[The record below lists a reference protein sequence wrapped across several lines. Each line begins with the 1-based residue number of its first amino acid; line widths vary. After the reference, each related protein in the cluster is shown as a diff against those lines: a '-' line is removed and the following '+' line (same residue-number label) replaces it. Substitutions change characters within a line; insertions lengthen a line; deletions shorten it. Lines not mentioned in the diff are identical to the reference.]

1 MMSSSIDCGIDG
13 YCGTQDLKDDSIKEI
28 IEQDMMINLNLNMSS
43 QHGVLLP
50 SLPPGIAEHTEQ
62 ELEQGINLSS
72 VSSSSTFLKQEKKTV
87 SPSPSSSD
95 MYFNFTEPSEESS
108 EKPSPSTSSTDNTSQ
123 STENLQQISQK
134 GSSGRKIKV
143 VSEEIQRKRQL
154 DRAARN
160 RESSRRARE
169 KAKRRFRQME
179 IENIHLH
186 QVIQALQIQ
195 NKQLHQQLNSNI
207 RLKTNCGSEK
217 CPDKKDDNYS
227 GVN

>member
-1 MMSSSIDCGIDG
+1 M
-13 YCGTQDLKDDSIKEI
+13 KEI
-28 IEQDMMINLNLNMSS
+28 IEQDIIINMNSSYLSS

-50 SLPPGIAEHTEQ
+50 SLPSGIAEQTEH
-62 ELEQGINLSS
+62 ELEQGLNLSS
-72 VSSSSTFLKQEKKTV
+72 VSSSSTFLKQEPKPG

-95 MYFNFTEPSEESS
+95 MYFNFTEPGEQSS
-108 EKPSPSTSSTDNTSQ
+108 HKESPSTSSDANTSD
-123 STENLQQISQK
+123 TKDKMQQTTQK
-134 GSSGRKIKV
+134 GSTGRKIKV
-143 VSEEIQRKRQL
+143 ISEEIQRKRQL

-195 NKQLHQQLNSNI
+195 NKQLQQQLNSNI
-207 RLKTNCGSEK
+207 RIKTNCGTEK
-217 CPDKKDDNYS
+217 SVDKKNENGS
-227 GVN
+227 EGK